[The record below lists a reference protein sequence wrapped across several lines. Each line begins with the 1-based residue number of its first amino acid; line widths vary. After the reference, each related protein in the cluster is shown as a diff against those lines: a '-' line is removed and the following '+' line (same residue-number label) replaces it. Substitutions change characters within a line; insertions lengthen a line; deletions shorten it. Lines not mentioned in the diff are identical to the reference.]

1 MALKEQLA
9 GAVTMMKEA
18 KDMEALRQHFAKL
31 SENML
36 EVTESFGLE
45 KDKVYKDFCPMA
57 FDNKGAFWL
66 SESKEILNPY
76 FGEAM
81 LSCGE
86 VKETYLKGQ
95 KVFEKGGPAKQQSG
109 GGHNH

>member
-1 MALKEQLA
+1 M
-9 GAVTMMKEA
+9 
-18 KDMEALRQHFAKL
+18 L
-31 SENML
+31 SESIL

-66 SESKEILNPY
+66 SETEEILNPY

-95 KVFEKGGPAKQQSG
+95 KVFEDGGPAKQAAS
-109 GGHNH
+109 GHNH